1 MVLEATNL
9 VKHYG
14 DFAALKGL
22 DLSIDAGEVFGCLA
36 NGAGKTTTI
45 RFFSALSSP
54 LWQRQNQGT
63 RSQRQSARDQ
73 ATPRLYTREC
83 DALPKPH
90 RDREP
95 LLFDACRMRINRRS
109 NIAGKRS

>member
-22 DLSIDAGEVFGCLA
+22 DLSIDAGEVFCLLGA

-45 RFFSALSSP
+45 QLFSALSSP
-54 LWQRQNQGT
+54 PWQRQDQGA
-63 RSQRQSARDQ
+63 RGQGQSARDQ
-73 ATPRLYTREC
+73 ATPRLYPREC

-95 LLFDACRMRINRRS
+95 LVFFNACWLRID
-109 NIAGKRS
+109 